1 MRAIYSITDAQLER
15 TFSGEAENAIVI
27 ADGQLHLATGHD
39 GAFDLLVVGAEYLR
53 DHMRIGTARAAA
65 AHQFASYGR
74 HAIATGRSVNS
85 GHRAVMSAS
94 AAIDVAREVLG
105 ADVAEQLRRA
115 CAARMLGR

>member
-1 MRAIYSITDAQLER
+1 MRATYSITDAQLER
-15 TFSGEAENAIVI
+15 TFTGEADNAIVI

-39 GAFDLLVVGAEYLR
+39 GAFDLLVAGAEYLR

-105 ADVAEQLRRA
+105 ADVAEQLRKA

>member
-1 MRAIYSITDAQLER
+1 MRATYSITDAQLER
-15 TFSGEAENAIVI
+15 TFAGEADNAIVI
-27 ADGQLHLATGHD
+27 ADSSVHIATGLD
-39 GAFDLLVVGAEYLR
+39 QAFDLLVVGAEYLR
-53 DHMRIGTARAAA
+53 DHMRTGSARAAA
-65 AHQFASYGR
+65 AYQFASYGR

-105 ADVAEQLRRA
+105 ADVAEQLRKA